1 MKGLNMP
8 NWCSNALTLA
18 HPDPAM
24 IKRVVDAP
32 TGELLAEFV
41 PVPKALTETVAGDM
55 GDPVSQAKHKE
66 QEQNNLEQYGYANW
80 YDFCVG
86 EWGTKWDVD
95 AEVLMATDN
104 TVDLAFE
111 SAWAPPIGWYQRMMD
126 LGFSV
131 DAYYYES
138 GMGFCGHWSD
148 GCDDEYAVGETSAE
162 TKAKIPSDIDDMFSI
177 SESQWEWEQENRDE
191 LQAWIE
197 DAVEAKEQE

>member
-24 IKRVVDAP
+24 IQRVVDAP
-32 TGELLAEFV
+32 NGELFSEFF
-41 PVPKALTETVAGDM
+41 PVPEALKNITADSSTDEGVELSRQNIEAYGD
-55 GDPVSQAKHKE
+55 DNA
-66 QEQNNLEQYGYANW
+66 YDWCITNW
-80 YDFCVG
+80 S
-86 EWGTKWDVD
+86 TKWDVE
-95 AEVLMATDN
+95 AEVLMATDTN
-104 TVDLAFE
+104 VDLAFD
-111 SAWAPPIGWYQRMMD
+111 SAWGPPVAWYERMMD
-126 LGFSV
+126 LGFTV

-148 GCDDEYAVGETSAE
+148 GEDEYHEVPESSAE

-177 SESQWEWEQENRDE
+177 SENQWEWEQENRDD

-197 DAVEAKEQE
+197 VAVEQKATDDQAD